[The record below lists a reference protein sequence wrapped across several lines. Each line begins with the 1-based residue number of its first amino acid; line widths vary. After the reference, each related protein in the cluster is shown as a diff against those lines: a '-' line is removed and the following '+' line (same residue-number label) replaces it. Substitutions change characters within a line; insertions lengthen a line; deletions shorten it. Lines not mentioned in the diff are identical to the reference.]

1 MNPQQTKLRPISS
14 LKTKSHAT
22 IRNTLFV
29 SVCMLATVLLS
40 FYGGNLHADEV
51 RPAYL
56 EIVDVSDS
64 QDTDNPISFE
74 VLWKQPIV
82 ENRRLPIEP
91 IFPNDC
97 QMQEVG
103 PPSITS
109 SALTHRW
116 QTNCELDQGDISIK
130 GLSTSITDVLLRFIE
145 SDGTVNNFIL
155 RPTNPS
161 INLTTPST
169 TSVGYLVIGIEHLL
183 AGIDHVLFVIG
194 LVLFIRNP
202 WSLLKTITAFT
213 VAHSITLG
221 LSIYEVVSLKQ
232 GPVEAV
238 IALSIVF
245 LARELAQKPEQR
257 SLLTQGQPWL
267 MAFFFGLL
275 HGLGFAGALTDIGL
289 PDDAILSSLL
299 LFNVGIEI
307 GQLVIIGLFLC
318 VAWLWQKLT
327 QRFKIHEAYL
337 YSASAYGMGIV
348 ATFWTID
355 RTLVLF

>member
-1 MNPQQTKLRPISS
+1 MYSIRIKL
-14 LKTKSHAT
+14 LLAVGALAAT
-22 IRNTLFV
+22 
-29 SVCMLATVLLS
+29 LLG
-40 FYGGNLHADEV
+40 FAGTNLHADEV

-56 EIVDVSDS
+56 EII
-64 QDTDNPISFE
+64 DTSNAQNIDNPVSFE

-91 IFPNDC
+91 IFPNHC
-97 QMQEVG
+97 EMQEVG

-109 SALTHRW
+109 NALIQRW
-116 QTNCELDQGDISIK
+116 QTNCALGKGDISIK
-130 GLSTSITDVLLRFIE
+130 GLSTSITDVLLRFVE

-161 INLTTPST
+161 INLSTPST

-183 AGIDHVLFVIG
+183 GGIDHVLFVIG

-202 WSLLKTITAFT
+202 WSLLKTVTAFT

-221 LSIYEVVSLKQ
+221 LSIYDVVALKQ

-257 SLLTQGQPWL
+257 SVLTQGQPWL

-289 PDDAILSSLL
+289 PEDAILSSLL
-299 LFNVGIEI
+299 LFNIGIEL
-307 GQLVIIGLFLC
+307 GQLVIIGLFL
-318 VAWLWQKLT
+318 VIAWLWQKLT
-327 QRFKIHEAYL
+327 QRFNLRESYL
-337 YSASAYGMGIV
+337 YSIAAYGMGIV